1 MGRRGDASGPR
12 AKFSQLLPYLLEHKR
27 VLGFV
32 IVLSILGALASL
44 AQPLLVSQVI
54 TVVQKGN
61 PLGSLVWGLIALVVV
76 SGLISGYQHYLLQ
89 RTGEGVV
96 LSSRRKLIGRMLRL
110 PISEFDTRRTGD
122 LVSRVGSDTT
132 LLRAVLTQGLVEAI
146 GGSLTFVGAL
156 IAMLVIDPV
165 LLGLTVLVI
174 AASVVT
180 VTLLSQRIRVAS
192 LAAQVKVGDLAAS
205 VERAIS
211 AVRTV
216 RASNATDRE
225 IAAVEEDAVGAWK
238 MGIQVAKISALV
250 VPIAGIAMQVSF
262 LVVLGVGGF
271 RVASGTITVANLIA
285 FILFLFLM
293 IVPLGQAFGAITSVN
308 SALGALGRIQEIID
322 LPAEDQFDRE
332 IAPLAITVG
341 AANESVR
348 PDAPA
353 ISFEDVH
360 FGYAVAPD
368 VEPDPAG
375 VAGVAEAAGVA
386 QAAGVAEAAGVAQSA
401 GVAESAVEVPS
412 APETVIVAPALIGS
426 VLAEP
431 DLLEA
436 SLGAA
441 NANAADD
448 AAALAALDAAA
459 DPDGGMRRLPT
470 AADLFGTVPPD
481 VDTDTSAPRAVDLST
496 APAFGTSA
504 TVASPDFAVA
514 TVAAASDGPQHVR
527 ADRLVHAPD
536 DDATP
541 TASTVQASGMDG
553 ADGIP
558 LENTTGAGAGP
569 AAALAPDLA
578 VAAAAGEPRPVLSGV
593 SFSAPRGRRTA
604 LVGPSGAGKSTI
616 LALIERFYDPNAG
629 IVRLGGLDIR
639 TLDRTAL
646 RSQIGYVEQDAPV
659 LAGSLRDNLTLA
671 TPDATD
677 EECIAVLHA
686 VNLGEV
692 LDRDPAGL
700 GAAVGES
707 GVMLSG
713 GERQRLAIA
722 RALLAAP
729 PILLL
734 DESTSSLDGVNEQM
748 MRAAI
753 DAVAVNRTL
762 IVIAHRL
769 STVVDSDQIVV
780 LDHGR
785 VIGTG
790 THSELVASTPL
801 YRELA
806 KHQLLV

>member
-1 MGRRGDASGPR
+1 MGRRTGAASGPR

-27 VLGFV
+27 VLSVV

-61 PLGSLVWGLIALVVV
+61 PLGALVWGLIGLVVV

-146 GGSLTFVGAL
+146 GGSLTFLGAL

-271 RVASGTITVANLIA
+271 RVASGSITVANLIA

-322 LPAEDQFDRE
+322 LPAEDQFDRD

-360 FGYAVAPD
+360 FGYALTAEVESDADAAAAAAAAAASVETVA
-368 VEPDPAG
+368 
-375 VAGVAEAAGVA
+375 
-386 QAAGVAEAAGVAQSA
+386 
-401 GVAESAVEVPS
+401 S
-412 APETVIVAPALIGS
+412 APSLLETVIVAPAVIEA

-436 SLGAA
+436 DLAA
-441 NANAADD
+441 TEAAAT
-448 AAALAALDAAA
+448 AAALAAMDTAAGT
-459 DPDGGMRRLPT
+459 DGQRLPT
-470 AADLFGTVPPD
+470 AADLFDTVPADQASTPEGTVPTPEPGPEPRP
-481 VDTDTSAPRAVDLST
+481 VPEPAPTTAGSAPAT
-496 APAFGTSA
+496 AAAP
-504 TVASPDFAVA
+504 
-514 TVAAASDGPQHVR
+514 AAASAEP
-527 ADRLVHAPD
+527 
-536 DDATP
+536 
-541 TASTVQASGMDG
+541 
-553 ADGIP
+553 
-558 LENTTGAGAGP
+558 
-569 AAALAPDLA
+569 
-578 VAAAAGEPRPVLSGV
+578 EPRPVLRGV
-593 SFSAPRGRRTA
+593 SFTAPRGLRTA

-629 IVRLGGLDIR
+629 VVRLGGLDIR

-780 LDHGR
+780 LDHGQ

>member
-1 MGRRGDASGPR
+1 VSTTTSPESLPLSERPPARPRFGRRAAATDGPR
-12 AKFSQLLPYLLEHKR
+12 AKFSQLLPYLFEHKK

-32 IVLSILGALASL
+32 VVLSVLGAAASL

-54 TVVQKGN
+54 TVVQQGD
-61 PLGSLVWGLIALVVV
+61 PLGPLVWALIALVVV

-96 LSSRRKLIGRMLRL
+96 LSSRRKLVARMLRL

-156 IAMLVIDPV
+156 IAMLIIDPV

-174 AASVVT
+174 TVSVVT
-180 VTLLSQRIRVAS
+180 VTLLSQRIRTAS
-192 LAAQVKVGDLAAS
+192 AAAQAKVGDLAAS

-216 RASNATDRE
+216 RAANATERE
-225 IAAVEEDAVGAWK
+225 IAVIEEDARGAWR
-238 MGIQVAKISALV
+238 MGIKVAKVSALV

-271 RVASGTITVANLIA
+271 RVASGAITVADLVA

-293 IVPLGQAFGAITSVN
+293 IMPLGQAFGAITSVN
-308 SALGALGRIQEIID
+308 SALGALGRIEEIID
-322 LPAEDQFDRE
+322 LPTEGQFDRD
-332 IAPLAITVG
+332 IAPLALTVG
-341 AANESVR
+341 AANASVR
-348 PDAPA
+348 PDAAA

-360 FGYAVAPD
+360 FGYTAAP
-368 VEPDPAG
+368 
-375 VAGVAEAAGVA
+375 VAEASAEA
-386 QAAGVAEAAGVAQSA
+386 SAEAAARA
-401 GVAESAVEVPS
+401 SAVRASAVRASAVRASAVRAEAVRAEAAATPPVLETLVAAPAVLDELLGEPEPAEASAAAERAAFDASADEPS
-412 APETVIVAPALIGS
+412 AAAPG
-426 VLAEP
+426 
-431 DLLEA
+431 
-436 SLGAA
+436 
-441 NANAADD
+441 
-448 AAALAALDAAA
+448 
-459 DPDGGMRRLPT
+459 
-470 AADLFGTVPPD
+470 
-481 VDTDTSAPRAVDLST
+481 
-496 APAFGTSA
+496 
-504 TVASPDFAVA
+504 
-514 TVAAASDGPQHVR
+514 
-527 ADRLVHAPD
+527 
-536 DDATP
+536 
-541 TASTVQASGMDG
+541 
-553 ADGIP
+553 
-558 LENTTGAGAGP
+558 
-569 AAALAPDLA
+569 
-578 VAAAAGEPRPVLSGV
+578 PRPVLRGV
-593 SFSAPRGRRTA
+593 SFSAPRGLRTA

-616 LALIERFYDPNAG
+616 LALIERFYDPTAG
-629 IVRLGGLDIR
+629 VVRLGGLDIR

-734 DESTSSLDGVNEQM
+734 DESTSSLDGVNEQK

-753 DAVAVNRTL
+753 DAVAVDRTL

-780 LDHGR
+780 LDHGG
-785 VIGTG
+785 VVGTG